1 MWRHKG
7 DSQKKFVFLSLCFLV
22 SNLKLNS
29 SDVNYYIYKLQ
40 SQLITRYLH
49 VLPLPFHSPPRFFS
63 KICTWLDTTI
73 HRLLMYT
80 LYVYASSIDFYPW
93 HLALWLSFLFKII
106 LDLGINQTNVYIQ
119 KSQKT
124 FILRIPWLFIPKHIF
139 AMASLIGRQSKNVY
153 KNEHFIRSDFFV
165 II

>member
-1 MWRHKG
+1 MIRKKNLFFCHYAFW
-7 DSQKKFVFLSLCFLV
+7 SQILSWTHQM
-22 SNLKLNS
+22 SITTSTNYT
-29 SDVNYYIYKLQ
+29 VNYLLVIYMFCLFHF
-40 SQLITRYLH
+40 IHPR
-49 VLPLPFHSPPRFFS
+49 VLW
-63 KICTWLDTTI
+63 ICTWLDIII